1 MKEYLDHR
9 VLKTAFG
16 TFLAVY
22 IAQLL
27 GIRFAATAGIV
38 TIISIQSTKKESLS
52 IAIERFIASSM
63 GLTIAVTLMY
73 FIGFNP
79 FALGIFILIFMP
91 LCLKFNLFQGFL
103 ATVVLSTHILA
114 AKEISINMLIN
125 EFGILLLGMLIA
137 LVLNLY
143 MPNFSKDMQESHQKI
158 NQLMKDILHF
168 MGDELVTGAIAINE
182 DKTFKKLKKEI
193 YKARDFAFKDYN
205 NSLFYASRYNIELFN
220 LKRAQYKVLV
230 RMRKHFYK
238 FYLSSAHTVMVADF
252 TKEVADSIG
261 VNKIYKKAL
270 IDLETVKE
278 TFKNMELPT
287 CRGEFENRAV
297 LYQFFSDIEEFLELK
312 QEFLTRYTF
321 DGKKVILHD
330 DE

>member
-1 MKEYLDHR
+1 MKQYLDHR

-52 IAIERFIASSM
+52 IAIERFIASSI
-63 GLTIAVTLMY
+63 GLTIAVILMY

-125 EFGILLLGMLIA
+125 EFGI
-137 LVLNLY
+137 
-143 MPNFSKDMQESHQKI
+143 
-158 NQLMKDILHF
+158 
-168 MGDELVTGAIAINE
+168 
-182 DKTFKKLKKEI
+182 
-193 YKARDFAFKDYN
+193 
-205 NSLFYASRYNIELFN
+205 
-220 LKRAQYKVLV
+220 
-230 RMRKHFYK
+230 
-238 FYLSSAHTVMVADF
+238 
-252 TKEVADSIG
+252 
-261 VNKIYKKAL
+261 
-270 IDLETVKE
+270 
-278 TFKNMELPT
+278 
-287 CRGEFENRAV
+287 C
-297 LYQFFSDIEEFLELK
+297 
-312 QEFLTRYTF
+312 
-321 DGKKVILHD
+321 
-330 DE
+330 